1 MIDRETVFEIHRLR
15 DLGLSI
21 QKISRKLGLDWKT
34 VKKYIDNPCPEKSY
48 GQRGSKLDLF
58 KDEIAGLLKI
68 EPDVSAVV
76 IKQKIDELGYEGG
89 ISILKDYLKTVRKP
103 LDKNA
108 FIRFESP
115 PGRQMQVDWGH
126 FGSLRY
132 ADTKRKLYCLAVIE
146 CHSRMLYV
154 QFVHSQKQ
162 QVLHQ
167 ALFDAFTYFGGTAQ
181 QLVVDNMLTAVI
193 ERRGSLIR
201 FNDAFL
207 DFLRPLRITPV
218 ACNVRAPHEKGK
230 IESAIKYIRGNFW
243 PLRTF
248 TNIGDIQMQSR
259 HWLDTTANVRIHQ
272 TTGQRPVD
280 RFDKTKLTAL
290 PEAIPDLR
298 ETEHL
303 MVYKDFAVR
312 FDANTYTVPPWAV
325 GKYVTLKADHATVT
339 IYNKDK
345 KIAQHRR
352 CFERKK
358 RIESELHEQQV
369 KKLRRRM
376 WQDKDIRVLSALGPE
391 VVEYLGE
398 LAKANVPIKKNVTRM
413 LSLKREYGSQ
423 SLIFAIRK
431 ALLHKA
437 WGADYIENILYQ
449 EMTPVCRHRP
459 VTLKDEQLNRIQL
472 NEPSLQEY
480 DAFILK
486 NMGGNDDRRGKK

>member
-1 MIDRETVFEIHRLR
+1 
-15 DLGLSI
+15 
-21 QKISRKLGLDWKT
+21 
-34 VKKYIDNPCPEKSY
+34 
-48 GQRGSKLDLF
+48 
-58 KDEIAGLLKI
+58 
-68 EPDVSAVV
+68 
-76 IKQKIDELGYEGG
+76 
-89 ISILKDYLKTVRKP
+89 
-103 LDKNA
+103 
-108 FIRFESP
+108 
-115 PGRQMQVDWGH
+115 
-126 FGSLRY
+126 
-132 ADTKRKLYCLAVIE
+132 
-146 CHSRMLYV
+146 
-154 QFVHSQKQ
+154 
-162 QVLHQ
+162 
-167 ALFDAFTYFGGTAQ
+167 
-181 QLVVDNMLTAVI
+181 MLTAVI

-259 HWLDTTANVRIHQ
+259 HWLDTTANVRIQQ

-398 LAKANVPIKKNVTRM
+398 LAQANVPIKKNVTRM

-472 NEPSLQEY
+472 NEPSLQDY

-486 NMGGNDDRRGKK
+486 NMGGNDDRKGKK